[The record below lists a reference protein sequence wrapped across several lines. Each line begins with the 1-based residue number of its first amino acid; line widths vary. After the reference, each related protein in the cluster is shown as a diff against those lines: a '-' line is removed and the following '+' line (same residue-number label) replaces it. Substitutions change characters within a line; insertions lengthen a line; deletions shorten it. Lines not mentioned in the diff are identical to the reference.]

1 MQNNTISTSI
11 RLNIG
16 DKSFE
21 HVFDTDSKEQLY
33 QMLWDYMTL
42 EHLILYT
49 TAVTLPDGTLAT
61 QIGFLNLEGREDQTE
76 FDTQD
81 AHELHELLYYFLQ
94 ECSILAII

>member
-16 DKSFE
+16 DKAFKN
-21 HVFDTDSKEQLY
+21 VFDTDSKEQLY
-33 QMLWDYMTL
+33 QMLWDYML
-42 EHLILYT
+42 QEHLILYT

-61 QIGFLNLEGREDQTE
+61 QIGFLNREGREDETE

-81 AHELHELLYYFLQ
+81 IAELHELCWFFLQ
-94 ECSILAII
+94 ECGILYII

>member
-1 MQNNTISTSI
+1 MQNDNISTSI

-16 DKSFE
+16 DKVYE
-21 HVFDTDSKEQLY
+21 HSFDTDNREQLY
-33 QMLWDYMTL
+33 QMLWNYML
-42 EHLILYT
+42 QEHLILYT

-61 QIGFLNLEGREDQTE
+61 QIGFLNLEGHEDQTE